1 MPEVIRFKV
10 SKPDYSACADRWLSI
25 CVVNLSHYT
34 DWEVQDYEFLE
45 TIFKR
50 AKARGLQ
57 VEFYRP
63 EREGVPAK
71 VWTMDEL
78 EIVFRDHIEFR

>member
-1 MPEVIRFKV
+1 MLQVIRFTIQ
-10 SKPDYSACADRWLSI
+10 KPNLAKNADECLDFVI
-25 CVVNLSHYT
+25 ANLNPDVYVLHSWDLLEAIYT
-34 DWEVQDYEFLE
+34 
-45 TIFKR
+45 R
-50 AKARGLQ
+50 AKARGLR